1 MTALFANALN
11 AQNPIFDS
19 DSYKF
24 SHAMQYPEG
33 TEIVS
38 SYIEP
43 RSGWAG
49 IDHVLFFGLQ
59 IELAKM
65 AAQRITQAM
74 INEAAPVLQAHG
86 LSLYLKGWQHIVDQH
101 NGRLPLLIEAL
112 PEGTIAPISVPQ
124 MRVQNTDPAC
134 WWLPSFMETRLLR
147 AVWYPST
154 VATLSNHVISE
165 IRARMLLTDGSDEGV
180 EFKLHDFGARGA
192 SSFESAAIGGLAH
205 LVSAMGTDTTP
216 ALIYARN
223 FYGADMAGFSIPA
236 TEHSTMTALGKA
248 GELAQMRALLAQ
260 NPRGL
265 LACVSDSYDM
275 MRAVND
281 YWGDALREQVLARD
295 GVLIVRPD
303 SGDPMQIVPEVIE
316 ALMAR
321 FGHTTTAQGYKL
333 LHEKVRVIQGDG
345 VTRFSIVKIMD
356 ELMRRGLAIGNIAF
370 GMGAGLLQKLDRD
383 NFSYTMKASANYRG
397 GAWVDVHKDP
407 VTAGGSK
414 TSKRGRQ
421 GAMLDAS
428 GVLVARRV
436 EDIPA
441 GADALQPVF
450 QDGELLNVQT
460 LDEVRAQ
467 ARRAPNAT
475 IAA

>member
-1 MTALFANALN
+1 MTALFPKALN

-24 SHAMQYPEG
+24 SHAAQYPEG

-43 RSGWAG
+43 RNGWAG
-49 IDHVLFFGLQ
+49 INHVLFFGLQ

-74 INEAAPVLQAHG
+74 IDEAAPVLKAHG
-86 LSLYLKGWQHIVDQH
+86 LSLYLKGWQRIVDKH

-124 MRVQNTDPAC
+124 MRVQNTDPEC

-165 IRARMLLTDGSDEGV
+165 IRARMLLTDGNAEGV

-192 SSFESAAIGGLAH
+192 SSFETAAIGGLAH
-205 LVSAMGTDTTP
+205 LVSAQGTDTTP

-236 TEHSTMTALGKA
+236 TEHSTMTALGEA
-248 GELAQMRALLAQ
+248 GELDQMRELLAQ
-260 NPRGL
+260 NPSGL

-321 FGHTTTAQGYKL
+321 FGHTTTAQGYRL

-356 ELMRRGLAIGNIAF
+356 ELMKRGLAIGNIAF

-421 GAMLDAS
+421 GAVLDAS

-441 GADALQPVF
+441 GMDALQPVF
-450 QDGELLNVQT
+450 RDGELVGVQT
-460 LDEVRAQ
+460 LDEVRA
-467 ARRAPNAT
+467 RAGGLT
-475 IAA
+475 